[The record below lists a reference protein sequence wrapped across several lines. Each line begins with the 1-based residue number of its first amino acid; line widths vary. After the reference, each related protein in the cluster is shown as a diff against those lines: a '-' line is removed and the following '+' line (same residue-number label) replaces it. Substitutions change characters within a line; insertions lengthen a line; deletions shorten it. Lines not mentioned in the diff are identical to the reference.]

1 MIQRLQTLFFIGV
14 IVSQATLFFIN
25 LGSINSFEASYNF
38 SLSGFQRLES
48 AGELALPGSNS
59 IWGVVLN
66 SVICVF
72 TAYIIFQFKNR
83 NLQTKLAGFNMV
95 LLCGFIA
102 LVFFQFEDMRTVVFE
117 RHSEQAD
124 KLSVMYGLGM
134 ILPLLSLIMN
144 GLAIRGIRKDE
155 ALVRSADRIR

>member
-59 IWGVVLN
+59 IWGIVLN

-83 NLQTKLAGFNMV
+83 NMQTKLAGFNMV

-117 RHSEQAD
+117 RHPGQAD

>member
-1 MIQRLQTLFFIGV
+1 MIQRIQSLFFLGV
-14 IVSQATLFFIN
+14 IIAQASLFFIN

-38 SLSGFQRLES
+38 SLTGFQRLE
-48 AGELALPGSNS
+48 ATGDLALPGSNS
-59 IWGVVLN
+59 VWGVVLN
-66 SVICVF
+66 SVICIF
-72 TAYIIFQFKNR
+72 TSYIIFQFKNR
-83 NLQTKLAGFNMV
+83 KFQTKLAGFNMV

-102 LVFFQFEDMRTVVFE
+102 LVFFQFENMKTVVFDK
-117 RHSEQAD
+117 HAEQAD

-144 GLAIRGIRKDE
+144 GMAIRGIRKDE